1 MLIGGRIWMLQ
12 HTRKSGLVCLG
23 SRLNLWYVF
32 WRDVVY
38 ITWNF
43 IDLTIANDVDV
54 ITWNFIEMTIAND
67 VAKSWLYAVKGYHFE
82 PTK

>member
-1 MLIGGRIWMLQ
+1 
-12 HTRKSGLVCLG
+12 
-23 SRLNLWYVF
+23 VF

-54 ITWNFIEMTIAND
+54 ITWNFIETTIAND